1 MFRYRRSLFGF
12 DAHVSAKRMRRGGEV
27 TVSVSIFLVYMLLL
41 IIMRDCKRKP
51 SSALIGS
58 GETAKKLG
66 NKHGDR
72 VCIE

>member
-1 MFRYRRSLFGF
+1 MFPYRRSLFVF
-12 DAHVSAKRMRRGGEV
+12 DAHVSASMRRGGEV
-27 TVSVSIFLVYMLLL
+27 TVSVSILLVYMLL
-41 IIMRDCKRKP
+41 IKRDCKRKP

-58 GETAKKLG
+58 GETTKKLG